1 MQVVS
6 YADLKKC
13 VAGAFGELQ
22 VAAQRAP
29 AMASYA
35 QGMLGPYARPPSL
48 PY

>member
-22 VAAQRAP
+22 VASQRSTIS
-29 AMASYA
+29 SYG
-35 QGMLGPYARPPSL
+35 QGMLGGTYARPPMH
-48 PY
+48 Y